1 MSGTATPT
9 TTTTETENHMTDR
22 TAYIDRL
29 RKLADLLDA
38 TPELILP
45 HDVNKGAIKFYP
57 TGAEETA
64 TTARLLPSS
73 WKKNDP
79 NASDFD
85 AQYYRLTGM
94 WEGIALT
101 IIEERAAVCTRVQVG
116 TETVTVPA
124 VEAAP
129 EMTVEQPIFE
139 YKCEPLLA
147 KAVAA

>member
-9 TTTTETENHMTDR
+9 TTTTETENHMTER

-38 TPELILP
+38 TPDLILP
-45 HDVNKGAIKFYP
+45 HDVREGEISFYP

-64 TTARLLPSS
+64 TTARLLPSG

-79 NASDFD
+79 NSSSFD
-85 AQYYRLTGM
+85 TKYYQLTGM
-94 WEGIALT
+94 WEGVKLSIL
-101 IIEERAAVCTRVQVG
+101 EYRAAVCTRVQVG
-116 TETVTVPA
+116 VETVTVPA

-129 EMTVEQPIFE
+129 EMTMEYPIFE